1 MNILVIGNGF
11 DIEHGIPSSYK
22 NFLDFIR
29 AYIRVYEYR
38 DSLDMIDENN
48 FQYELCKIS
57 SKYKNPSLL
66 LQKMQESK
74 SIEREF
80 GDVVSNNCWVQY
92 FFDRTSRLGGKY
104 NWVDFEAEILYAVQM
119 LSENRDSITGIS
131 FAEREIE
138 ILKNNRR
145 DKNLLSYVMNRL
157 LEKKPGQLVKKQE
170 QIKYWQKMKVLL
182 LKDFSYIIRALEI
195 YLDYFID
202 FEKVKEDHELQGK
215 ESCIFTGIKFNRLI
229 TFNYTNTYSILYD
242 SDIYKDFIHG
252 KADFERDNKESNM
265 VLGIEEFLPEGQ
277 KNKDIEFIA
286 YRKYYQRIV
295 KRCDFSYRNY
305 LEKQGGRSVTW
316 IFGHSL
322 AVSDKDVLIKLL
334 PCSDFAHNPDGRF
347 LDYIQKSYICYYD
360 KQALE
365 QQVANLVQILGQD
378 ALNDLVCGANPKIK
392 FVHQK
397 DFRKELM
404 LSIGS
409 KKN

>member
-131 FAEREIE
+131 FAER
-138 ILKNNRR
+138 
-145 DKNLLSYVMNRL
+145 
-157 LEKKPGQLVKKQE
+157 
-170 QIKYWQKMKVLL
+170 
-182 LKDFSYIIRALEI
+182 
-195 YLDYFID
+195 
-202 FEKVKEDHELQGK
+202 
-215 ESCIFTGIKFNRLI
+215 
-229 TFNYTNTYSILYD
+229 
-242 SDIYKDFIHG
+242 
-252 KADFERDNKESNM
+252 
-265 VLGIEEFLPEGQ
+265 
-277 KNKDIEFIA
+277 
-286 YRKYYQRIV
+286 
-295 KRCDFSYRNY
+295 
-305 LEKQGGRSVTW
+305 
-316 IFGHSL
+316 
-322 AVSDKDVLIKLL
+322 
-334 PCSDFAHNPDGRF
+334 
-347 LDYIQKSYICYYD
+347 
-360 KQALE
+360 
-365 QQVANLVQILGQD
+365 
-378 ALNDLVCGANPKIK
+378 
-392 FVHQK
+392 
-397 DFRKELM
+397 
-404 LSIGS
+404 
-409 KKN
+409 